1 MSDEY
6 INTHFADIKG
16 HASDVEAR
24 LDDSDCTMEGLIGDN
39 KKIRNGFSQAGEQ
52 VVLIDE
58 EYESTIGNLL

>member
-24 LDDSDCTMEGLIGDN
+24 LDDSDCTIVRLQEDNHKVIEGYRKSGE
-39 KKIRNGFSQAGEQ
+39 KIT
-52 VVLIDE
+52 LIDDD
-58 EYESTIGNLL
+58 YEKVTGEIF